1 MNAET
6 SLPTVRQRPLWQR
19 YARRTAVVTALYFGM
34 LVYPVL
40 RTLGLAFPEWQP
52 GVVPLLVIFVGP
64 IACRVVYERF
74 PSAFTRALAA
84 AGLTYL
90 GLAFQLFPMVVV
102 FEVVNLVS
110 PLPAVAAGWTLMA
123 AISLLGLAGFINAQ
137 ILHVKRVNID
147 TTGIPAG
154 AGAEGKT
161 IVQIS
166 DVHIGSRSPR
176 LLTPI
181 VARVNALKPDYV
193 LITGDLVDYAGISRE
208 SLAAL
213 AKLEAPAY
221 FAIGNH
227 ERYVDLT
234 AIDERLRALGINVLR
249 NEAAFA
255 GPFQFI
261 GVDDV
266 DRASRIAE
274 QLAPIAL
281 SEDHYQVLL
290 YHRPDGFDAA
300 VARNIPLMLA
310 GHTHAGQIPPFNFIV
325 KRVYPRMKGLFT
337 EGASRLY
344 VSPGTGTWGPV
355 LRLMSRS
362 EITELHFARRT

>member
-6 SLPTVRQRPLWQR
+6 SYANRPPRALWQR
-19 YARRTAVVTALYFGM
+19 YVRRTAVVVLLYFGL

-40 RTLGLAFPEWQP
+40 RTLGLALPDWQP
-52 GVVPLLVIFVGP
+52 GVVTLLIILVGP

-74 PSAFTRALAA
+74 PGNFTRTLAA
-84 AGLTYL
+84 LGLTYL
-90 GLAFQLFPMVVV
+90 GLAFQLFPLVLV
-102 FEVVNLVS
+102 FEIVNQITTV
-110 PLPAVAAGWTLMA
+110 PPVAAGWTLLV
-123 AISLLGLAGFINAQ
+123 AISVIGLAGFINAQ
-137 ILHVKRVNID
+137 ILHVKEVDINATQATDGQR
-147 TTGIPAG
+147 
-154 AGAEGKT
+154 

-181 VARVNALKPDYV
+181 VARVNALQPDYV
-193 LITGDLVDYAGISRE
+193 LITGDLVDYAGISRQTLGVLRE
-208 SLAAL
+208 LN
-213 AKLEAPAY
+213 APTY

-227 ERYVDLT
+227 ERYVDLN
-234 AIDERLRALGINVLR
+234 AIDERLRALGIHVLR
-249 NEAAFA
+249 NEAACA

-266 DRASRIAE
+266 DHAPDIAE
-274 QLAPIAL
+274 QLAPIPL
-281 SEDHYQVLL
+281 SDAHYRILL

-310 GHTHAGQIPPFNFIV
+310 GHTHAGQIPPFNFLV
-325 KRVYPRMKGLFT
+325 KRVYPHMKGLFVQ
-337 EGASRLY
+337 GNSQLY

-362 EITELHFARRT
+362 EITLLSFKRRG